1 MGQSFGF
8 PAHGY
13 NQIIVFTDGE
23 DFKNI
28 VAANPNM
35 TAIMGLTTTRNE
47 TSLGFTLL
55 GLRPIYIR
63 INRWPIVLPLKNI
76 VGGLS
81 MKLLCAEEVALKL
94 GINIKAARLV
104 IKKLNAELEDKGY
117 LTVSR
122 RIPEK
127 YLEERYYG

>member
-1 MGQSFGF
+1 
-8 PAHGY
+8 
-13 NQIIVFTDGE
+13 
-23 DFKNI
+23 
-28 VAANPNM
+28 
-35 TAIMGLTTTRNE
+35 
-47 TSLGFTLL
+47 
-55 GLRPIYIR
+55 
-63 INRWPIVLPLKNI
+63 
-76 VGGLS
+76 